1 MARDVCRGV
10 TDILLNVRCDGACW
24 VVECLD
30 GLEPLQFASSEE
42 AEDRARLLA
51 RCLSEAGVDVRVLV
65 QGRAPQL
72 EAGPRA

>member
-1 MARDVCRGV
+1 M
-10 TDILLNVRCDGACW
+10 TDILLNVRCDGDFW

-51 RCLSEAGVDVRVLV
+51 RCLTEAGVDVRVLV
-65 QGRAPQL
+65 QSRAAQL
-72 EAGPRA
+72 EARPPA